1 MTVTLVSPPP
11 ASAQTTTIDANSAK
25 DAPADGGI
33 FAALLLG
40 QLTPKTADPLPATDT
55 TESPAADDS
64 LVYPA
69 AVLAALALPTE
80 PGRDAGIS
88 NGDQN
93 ATADPALSA
102 LNAASQSRSNALATQ
117 SSADVA
123 AQSRSNAL
131 ATQTSADVAA
141 RDTASAQ
148 NAMPS
153 SEAGED
159 RPAKIAATPAFS
171 LPDTTFS
178 TSKDRFSDDKGIS
191 QPALLGSQALNQNN
205 PSAESREASLA
216 VKTPF
221 HDQGWDTDFSQKI
234 MWLAKNDKH
243 SAQLSL
249 NPAQMG
255 PIEISITVDKG
266 SATASFASAN
276 ADVREAIET
285 ALPRL
290 REMFANAGIQLGQ
303 TNVGAESFQR
313 QAASDGTSFAGARWV
328 ADNAILAGNPVGSG
342 AGRTLALQQGNGM
355 VDIFA

>member
-1 MTVTLVSPPP
+1 MSLKDRITDDKASPQPVP
-11 ASAQTTTIDANSAK
+11 
-25 DAPADGGI
+25 
-33 FAALLLG
+33 
-40 QLTPKTADPLPATDT
+40 
-55 TESPAADDS
+55 
-64 LVYPA
+64 
-69 AVLAALALPTE
+69 LAL
-80 PGRDAGIS
+80 
-88 NGDQN
+88 
-93 ATADPALSA
+93 
-102 LNAASQSRSNALATQ
+102 
-117 SSADVA
+117 
-123 AQSRSNAL
+123 
-131 ATQTSADVAA
+131 
-141 RDTASAQ
+141 
-148 NAMPS
+148 
-153 SEAGED
+153 
-159 RPAKIAATPAFS
+159 
-171 LPDTTFS
+171 
-178 TSKDRFSDDKGIS
+178 
-191 QPALLGSQALNQNN
+191 QALNHD
-205 PSAESREASLA
+205 SATAKSRETSLA
-216 VKTPF
+216 VNTPF
-221 HDQGWDTDFSQKI
+221 RNPGWDADFGQKI
-234 MWLAKNDKH
+234 MWLTKNDQH

>member
-88 NGDQN
+88 NGNQN

-102 LNAASQSRSNALATQ
+102 LNAA
-117 SSADVA
+117 
-123 AQSRSNAL
+123 AQSRLNAL
-131 ATQTSADVAA
+131 ATQTSAGVAA

-178 TSKDRFSDDKGIS
+178 TSKDRFSDDKRIS
-191 QPALLGSQALNQNN
+191 QPALLASQALNQNN

-328 ADNAILAGNPVGSG
+328 ADNAILAGDPVGSG

>member
-1 MTVTLVSPPP
+1 MTVTLVSSPPV
-11 ASAQTTTIDANSAK
+11 SAQAAAVDASSAK

-40 QLTPKTADPLPATDT
+40 QLIPTTPESLPDTDATDSSLTADDK
-55 TESPAADDS
+55 
-64 LVYPA
+64 LVDPA
-69 AVLAALALPTE
+69 AVLAALTLPTE
-80 PGRDAGIS
+80 PGRDAGAGGGRTTS
-88 NGDQN
+88 
-93 ATADPALSA
+93 ADPALSA
-102 LNAASQSRSNALATQ
+102 LSATGQSKSDALPADSLASLAGRNAASAE
-117 SSADVA
+117 
-123 AQSRSNAL
+123 
-131 ATQTSADVAA
+131 
-141 RDTASAQ
+141 
-148 NAMPS
+148 NAMPTA
-153 SEAGED
+153 ENGED
-159 RPAKIAATPAFS
+159 KPAKIAATSAFS
-171 LPDTTFS
+171 LPDTALS
-178 TSKDRFSDDKGIS
+178 TTKDRVTDEKASS
-191 QPALLGSQALNQNN
+191 QPAPLALQALNQNAVT
-205 PSAESREASLA
+205 AESRDASLA

-221 HDQGWDTDFSQKI
+221 RDQGWDADFGQKI

-266 SATASFASAN
+266 HVTASFASAS

-313 QAASDGTSFAGARWV
+313 QAANDGAGFGGSRWA
-328 ADNAILAGNPVGSG
+328 ADNAILAGDPVGSG
-342 AGRTLALQQGNGM
+342 SGRTLAVQQGNGM